1 MKVLFIGG
9 TGNISLSSTKLALE
23 RGIDI
28 FLLTRGTS
36 QAIPKGVK
44 SLIGD
49 INDEAKV
56 KELIKDHHFD
66 TVVNWIAFGPEDINR
81 DFELF
86 RGKTN
91 Q

>member
-9 TGNISLSSTKLALE
+9 TGNISLSSTKLAIE

-36 QAIPKGVK
+36 QSIPKGVK
-44 SLIGD
+44 S
-49 INDEAKV
+49 
-56 KELIKDHHFD
+56 FD
-66 TVVNWIAFGPEDINR
+66 R
-81 DFELF
+81 
-86 RGKTN
+86 RH